1 MKYFEA
7 FAGSGIGSKAMYE
20 VFGEKATCIG
30 FSEVNKYATNV
41 YQTHFKHQA
50 LGSITELDFSSSTF
64 AGLTLVIAGPPC
76 QNLTS
81 MTKNREGLFG
91 DKSILFLNL
100 LNLLKLQK
108 PKYILIENVASMST
122 KDRDLIT
129 AYLQDIYGTV
139 YLTKIDAGLVSAQR
153 RVRYYWTNFPVRQPE
168 DKGILLPGVIAYS
181 KSGRNPE
188 DTKDGKPKSTWT
200 QSDTGTWYQE
210 RYRNDGKANTL
221 LRGLGC
227 NANMTRNYILVPSE
241 RRTMGAE
248 KRLLTPEECEF
259 LQSWPTGW
267 TEGVPTAQ
275 RYKILGN
282 GFNRAVINHI
292 LNELKVHE
300 SN

>member
-30 FSEVNKYATNV
+30 FSETDKYATSV
-41 YQTHFKHQA
+41 YNSHFKHQA

-64 AGLTLVIAGPPC
+64 ASLTLVIAGPPC

-129 AYLQDIYGTV
+129 AYLQDIYGTI
-139 YLTKIDAGLVSAQR
+139 YLTKINAGLVSAQR

-168 DKGILLPGVIAYS
+168 DKGIILPGVIAYS
-181 KSGRNPE
+181 KSGRKLE
-188 DTKDGKPKSTWT
+188 DTKDALPRPNWKQHTSGS
-200 QSDTGTWYQE
+200 WYEE
-210 RYRNDGKANTL
+210 RYRNNGKANTL

-227 NANMTRNYILVPSE
+227 NANMTRNYMPSV
-241 RRTMGAE
+241 GGN
-248 KRLLTPEECEF
+248 RLLTPEECEF